1 MTLKQKM
8 SRCTNVNLQ
17 QRIWKTRRRLH
28 VTVWTIFSL
37 FYICSY
43 YCSAWTTI
51 RPAFQSSHFKIM
63 DDKCYSRLSVIL
75 HGKGDGKK
83 KRKKKS
89 SVSLSTSEAPSSTT
103 PAPQRVTNS
112 INIPVRH
119 QIMWAQMKK
128 ARLKTSGSAFR
139 QTNVRRTA
147 YRKSLDEEEVEQA
160 RLERQ
165 RQAQEPDWE
174 VILNGTASSPLVI
187 VDGYNI
193 IHKWP
198 RLKKWMTKG
207 MTSKARETLIHDME
221 ELRALKGWRIEVV
234 FDGFGKATQGPL
246 GDAPGSSQSR
256 DRISKSDEQASKKVT
271 ENGVRIVYSG
281 AGNSADGYIESR
293 CFNAKKVTEG
303 KLSGSLIVA
312 TDDNAIRFAATNAG
326 ALCMSAGRM
335 VDELKALRKATMY
348 RVEIAVSRAN
358 GHDPRPFKL
367 QGNSVP
373 NSLGRG
379 NVIVEDKRNRPKKN
393 VKLKEEK
400 TCTLED
406 LKRGTKSI
414 PSWAIVP
421 PKKK

>member
-1 MTLKQKM
+1 
-8 SRCTNVNLQ
+8 
-17 QRIWKTRRRLH
+17 
-28 VTVWTIFSL
+28 
-37 FYICSY
+37 
-43 YCSAWTTI
+43 
-51 RPAFQSSHFKIM
+51 
-63 DDKCYSRLSVIL
+63 
-75 HGKGDGKK
+75 
-83 KRKKKS
+83 
-89 SVSLSTSEAPSSTT
+89 
-103 PAPQRVTNS
+103 
-112 INIPVRH
+112 
-119 QIMWAQMKK
+119 MKK

-187 VDGYNI
+187 VDGYNV

-234 FDGFGKATQGPL
+234 FDGFGKPTQGPL

-281 AGNSADGYIESR
+281 AGTSADGYIESR

-312 TDDNAIRFAATNAG
+312 TDDNAIRFAAANAG

-348 RVEIAVSRAN
+348 RVEIAVSKAN
-358 GHDPRPFKL
+358 GHDPRPFKKL

-400 TCTLED
+400 TSTLED